1 MKKYFAFLGGN
12 NVGGRHI
19 EGPQRGLLEPVWW
32 QLARVDD
39 ASIFGQSLRPSRK
52 LAVLYAGHP
61 ESPRAAAYVGFLRE
75 WFARVDQIDLE
86 KLNVAAAQDYDV
98 VVADWKRRYGGK
110 GGYDSDSG
118 HRATIG
124 SDFTKPIVMI
134 GAVGGELARD
144 GKIGWL

>member
-1 MKKYFAFLGGN
+1 MKHLLVPLG
-12 NVGGRHI
+12 
-19 EGPQRGLLEPVWW
+19 
-32 QLARVDD
+32 LAIAAPLAAHAQESVLGD
-39 ASIFGQSLRPSRK
+39 AGK